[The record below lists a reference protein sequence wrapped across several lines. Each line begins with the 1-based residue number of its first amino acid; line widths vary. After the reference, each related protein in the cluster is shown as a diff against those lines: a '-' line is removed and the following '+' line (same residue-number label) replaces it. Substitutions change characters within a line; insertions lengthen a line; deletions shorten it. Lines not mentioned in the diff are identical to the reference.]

1 MSAFLAVFIALSTL
15 VFWLILPPLSSSA
28 PQSWFALSF
37 LGFLISGL
45 TVYVFCLRSNRR
57 VCIDNPDGRSAHML
71 PTPTCGGLGIMLS
84 IAVLTIVTDVSVS
97 VIWIVGIAAALCL
110 LSLMDDLGNLPV
122 RLRLAAHLFASTAV
136 VFAVGDVSLFVLPG
150 FILGTAWMTN
160 LFNFMDG
167 ADGLAGGMAVIGFG
181 TYAMVAVDAG
191 NTELALICLIIC
203 MSSLG
208 FLVWN
213 IYPAR
218 VFMGDCG
225 SIPLGFL
232 SAALGIYGYQYGVWS
247 LHFPFLVFLPFIF
260 DATLTL
266 IMRFLHGC
274 DLTEGHR
281 EHLYQRFVD
290 QRIGSPTQ
298 LLVVAYVIMIGVS
311 TTAFVISS
319 ASAVDGFFAISGWSV
334 LLLVGALLVYRRR
347 PSAFSE
353 EFDTR
358 SRHQL

>member
-1 MSAFLAVFIALSTL
+1 MF
-15 VFWLILPPLSSSA
+15 
-28 PQSWFALSF
+28 
-37 LGFLISGL
+37 
-45 TVYVFCLRSNRR
+45 
-57 VCIDNPDGRSAHML
+57 
-71 PTPTCGGLGIMLS
+71 S
-84 IAVLTIVTDVSVS
+84 IAVLTIVTVVSVP
-97 VIWIVGIAAALCL
+97 VIWTVGIAAALCL
-110 LSLMDDLGNLPV
+110 LSLLDDLGHLAV

-136 VFAVGDVSLFVLPG
+136 VFVVGDVSLFMLPG

-181 TYAMVAVDAG
+181 AYAMVAVDAG
-191 NTELALICLIIC
+191 NTELALVCSIIC
-203 MSSLG
+203 MSSFG
-208 FLVWN
+208 CLVWN

-232 SAALGIYGYQYGVWS
+232 SAAIGIYGYQNGVWS
-247 LHFPFLVFLPFIF
+247 AHFPFLVFLPFIF

-266 IMRFLHGC
+266 MMRILRGC
-274 DLTEGHR
+274 DLAEGHR

-311 TTAFVISS
+311 TTAFLVSS
-319 ASAVDGFFAISGWSV
+319 ASAVVGFFAIFGWSA
-334 LLLVGALLVYRRR
+334 LLLLGALLVHRW
-347 PSAFSE
+347 PSAVSK
-353 EFDTR
+353 FDPR
-358 SRHQL
+358 PKHQLF